1 MLKLNFYDNM
11 TVAKKAGL
19 WFTIINIFNSGLN
32 IITTPLFTRILTE
45 ADIGTYSV
53 YNSWLSLFSVIVTLN
68 LSCGV
73 YEVLLV
79 EKDNDKD
86 NVSSSLASLTLL
98 LGVCWTLI
106 AMIFHESIE
115 ILLGMKMQY
124 IFMMVVEMEAS
135 AIVSFY
141 ITRKKFEYSYKNCA
155 LVSIP
160 LALLRT
166 VSAVCLVVFV
176 PGDKVFLRILGNV
189 SVLVVFSLLL
199 GPITFRHNSAWKLG
213 KYWNCGIRNNIVLL
227 PHYISGI
234 LLASSD
240 RVMISRMI
248 GDDKAGIYSII
259 YSFSFLVSILFNAV
273 SSAFTPF
280 CYKALKEERIDA
292 IRETCFKLTISMA
305 MICMMV
311 TSVAP
316 EAITVFAPKSYHE
329 AVDLVPVLIIGAL
342 FTFLYN
348 LFSCVEFYYHKN
360 IFTTIATFIG
370 AIINISLNYVFLP
383 VLGYKVAAYTTMF
396 GYFVMMVA
404 HYLVSYHIMKK
415 DAFGVKRLAEIL
427 VATICFALIMEFLYD
442 GWIIRY
448 LILLLLGIVLY
459 TRKNQIVSALK

>member
-19 WFTIINIFNSGLN
+19 WFTIINLFNSGLN

-86 NVSSSLASLTLL
+86 NVSFSLASLTLL

-189 SVLVVFSLLL
+189 SVLVVFSLLY
-199 GPITFRHNSAWKLG
+199 TG
-213 KYWNCGIRNNIVLL
+213 KYMCKTKNSSCQNC
-227 PHYISGI
+227 
-234 LLASSD
+234 
-240 RVMISRMI
+240 
-248 GDDKAGIYSII
+248 SI
-259 YSFSFLVSILFNAV
+259 
-273 SSAFTPF
+273 
-280 CYKALKEERIDA
+280 
-292 IRETCFKLTISMA
+292 
-305 MICMMV
+305 
-311 TSVAP
+311 
-316 EAITVFAPKSYHE
+316 
-329 AVDLVPVLIIGAL
+329 
-342 FTFLYN
+342 
-348 LFSCVEFYYHKN
+348 
-360 IFTTIATFIG
+360 
-370 AIINISLNYVFLP
+370 
-383 VLGYKVAAYTTMF
+383 
-396 GYFVMMVA
+396 
-404 HYLVSYHIMKK
+404 
-415 DAFGVKRLAEIL
+415 
-427 VATICFALIMEFLYD
+427 
-442 GWIIRY
+442 
-448 LILLLLGIVLY
+448 
-459 TRKNQIVSALK
+459 